1 MQQTPMLCCSLLAA
15 YKQINQDTCSTEIR
29 HHPGLFP
36 ACVRLLCQTSPTFCF
51 LLSNGDSCLHSHL
64 FLSTCDVLN
73 TPPFLLPAPCSVHHL
88 SLPPPL
94 SSMLRLP
101 LCWLQLETR
110 SPLLFPGSRPLSL
123 FPGPTL

>member
-1 MQQTPMLCCSLLAA
+1 MQQTQMLYRSLLAA

-36 ACVRLLCQTSPTFCF
+36 AFVFLLCQTSPTFCF
-51 LLSNGDSCLHSHL
+51 LLSKGDSCLHSHL
-64 FLSTCDVLN
+64 FRSTRDALN
-73 TPPFLLPAPCSVHHL
+73 TPPFLLPTPCSVHHL
-88 SLPPPL
+88 SLPPTL

-101 LCWLQLETR
+101 LCWMQPETH

-123 FPGPTL
+123 FSGLTL